1 MGEAVSADDV
11 VAWSSLGTAI
21 FTLGLVVVAVI
32 AWRTARKTLE
42 ASTRASQ
49 AAEAANE
56 QARLD
61 SIEQTRPYIY
71 VELVPSLAGIGQF
84 DVRITNVG
92 RSTARSLT
100 LATPPGQSIWT
111 MSESRSGHCSR
122 PRARC
127 HRDARYVPTG
137 FFGLRVA
144 FRTARPRLASR
155 VKAQSPSPIRATTRP
170 GPNTRIGSR
179 SCPVSR
185 VSGPSPNPGRIP
197 LAWRATSE
205 SSTS

>member
-1 MGEAVSADDV
+1 MSVDDV

-100 LATPPGQSIWT
+100 LGYSAWPEHLDDVGESVRTLFETPRSLPPG
-111 MSESRSGHCSR
+111 CS
-122 PRARC
+122 
-127 HRDARYVPTG
+127 
-137 FFGLRVA
+137 
-144 FRTARPRLASR
+144 
-155 VKAQSPSPIRATTRP
+155 IRAYWLLRAKGRFSDGTTEA
-170 GPNTRIGSR
+170 GIASEGT
-179 SCPVSR
+179 VTE
-185 VSGPSPNPGRIP
+185 VFSP
-197 LAWRATSE
+197 A
-205 SSTS
+205 